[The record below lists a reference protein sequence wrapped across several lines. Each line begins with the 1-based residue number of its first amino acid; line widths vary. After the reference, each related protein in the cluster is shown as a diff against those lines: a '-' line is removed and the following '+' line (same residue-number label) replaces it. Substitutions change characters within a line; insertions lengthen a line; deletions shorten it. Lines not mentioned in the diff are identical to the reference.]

1 VIAHVKTFLAMPIF
15 DYEGQCAFVFVA
27 CWTDDLYTYNSS
39 ALSFV

>member
-1 VIAHVKTFLAMPIF
+1 MPIF